1 MLQSHT
7 SPHAHK
13 ASFAAAWNEDP
24 VEASLL
30 VALVAGLAW
39 APFWLGGNRMIPWG
53 VNAVYFPALAIAY
66 ETSLLARGRRHP
78 VGLRRLAAP
87 AALFCAVIAWI
98 YVQMSTAAPSTM
110 LHPIWNMAADVLGIP
125 VAGSISVN
133 RGATGLALMRLLT
146 DASLL
151 WLAIQLSREASRA
164 LLLLRAVGLIVAA
177 YSAYGLL
184 LAAVYSSGIP
194 FFDVDASGG
203 FVRSTFVNRNSFATY
218 AGLGLITMAALTLRL
233 YRHEV
238 PGRENLRA
246 YRIHKLIEATGRRG
260 WLYIGATLI
269 TLVALLATV
278 SRGGVLAAG
287 LGLATL
293 LLLSFTR
300 QRRRRSEQLEA
311 IVFVTAVVVGGF
323 LVFGDRIA
331 GRIALSGLIDVS
343 RSSVYAI
350 TLNSILDAPI
360 LGFGYGTFA
369 DVFPMYRVQSIS
381 AAGIW
386 DKAHNTYLEV
396 WQGLG
401 LVFGTA
407 LMAALGWLISTSFV
421 GAIRRRRD
429 ATSPIVAAAASLL
442 VAAHALVDFSLQIEA
457 VTLTF
462 MALLGAGV
470 AQSESS
476 RHATS
481 D

>member
-1 MLQSHT
+1 MLQSHS
-7 SPHAHK
+7 SPHTRK
-13 ASFAAAWNEDP
+13 ASFASAWNEDP
-24 VEASLL
+24 VEAALL

-39 APFWLGGNRMIPWG
+39 APFWLGGNRMVPWG
-53 VNAVYFPALAIAY
+53 VNGVYFPTLVVAY
-66 ETSLLARGRRHP
+66 ELSLLMRGRRHP
-78 VGLRRLAAP
+78 VGIRQLAAP
-87 AALFCAVIAWI
+87 AALFCAVVAWI
-98 YVQMSTAAPSTM
+98 YVQMSTAAPAAM
-110 LHPIWNMAADVLGIP
+110 VHPIWNMASDVLGAPI
-125 VAGSISVN
+125 AGSISVN

-146 DASLL
+146 DASVL

-164 LLLLRAVGLIVAA
+164 LLLMRAVGFIVAA

-184 LAAVYSSGIP
+184 LAAFYSSGIP
-194 FFDVDASGG
+194 FFDVEPTGG
-203 FVRSTFVNRNSFATY
+203 VRATFVNRNSFATY
-218 AGLGLITMAALTLRL
+218 AGLGLVTMAALTLRL

-238 PGRENLRA
+238 PGHEDLRA
-246 YRIHKLIEATGRRG
+246 YRMHKLIEATGRRG
-260 WLYIGATLI
+260 WLYMGATLI
-269 TLVALLATV
+269 ILAALLATV
-278 SRGGVLAAG
+278 SRGGILAAG
-287 LGLATL
+287 LGLAAL

-300 QRRRRSEQLEA
+300 QRRRRGEQLEA
-311 IVFVTAVVVGGF
+311 IIFLTAVVVGAF

-350 TLNSILDAPI
+350 TLNSILDAPV

-369 DVFPMYRVQSIS
+369 DVFPMYRDQSIS
-381 AAGIW
+381 AAGVW

-407 LMAALGWLISTSFV
+407 LMAALGWLIYVSFV

-429 ATSPIVAAAASLL
+429 ATAPIVAAAVALL

-476 RHATS
+476 RHAVS